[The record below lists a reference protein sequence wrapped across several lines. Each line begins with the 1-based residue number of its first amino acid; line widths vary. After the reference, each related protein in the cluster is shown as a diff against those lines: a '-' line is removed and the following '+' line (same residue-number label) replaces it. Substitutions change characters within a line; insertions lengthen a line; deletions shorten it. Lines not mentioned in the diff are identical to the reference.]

1 MAIGA
6 LTPWYDV
13 EAGAQKVQE
22 NAMKLDEMH
31 QAIQRK
37 REIEDLAK
45 QVAAEQQFNKGYN
58 SLPPNQLP
66 RGFMPGEQG
75 GIPDQ
80 AKMIPVGLQGPA
92 EVPTSPFGTTEQA
105 GSSMLGGMQEPQ
117 PVVQQMQE
125 AKQAEAEHPLIRQAN
140 IARKSNDEHEA
151 LRNNIAQN
159 YNLMKRLREKGF
171 VDEANKLAMSTVD
184 LETKANQAEKTNLE
198 AQDKILDHIGS
209 VATAAANAI
218 ANAKTPQQA
227 ANARA
232 MLYMQ
237 AQQLPDM
244 DISDMMQMS
253 DADLVSALRQ
263 VSSATLSGKEQIS
276 LRKQEMAIAA
286 ASERAALRDKF
297 ARDQLASKE
306 RSQAASRELREDRLN
321 FEKNKFGYKE
331 LTEKYD
337 KQIKTKE
344 NEKNSLDKD
353 ISGLEKSLLELQKG
367 NMFFTAYGKPMS
379 SSDPDVLEKEANLLS
394 DAIEAKRKQKE
405 DLTSSID
412 DLSKQRMSLSPSGK
426 QEAPTE
432 VSDKSAAP
440 SKEDISLV
448 IQAIN
453 QHPEALNAIKSNWK
467 KLHPDHP
474 FEKFVKV
481 NPNSKAFKK

>member
-13 EAGAQKVQE
+13 EAGAQKVKMNEQVIQE

-31 QAIQRK
+31 QAIQKK
-37 REIEDLAK
+37 REIEELAK
-45 QVAAEQQFNKGYN
+45 QVAAEQAQQGPN

-75 GIPDQ
+75 GIPNQ
-80 AKMIPVGLQGPA
+80 ANMIPVGLQQAPT
-92 EVPTSPFGTTEQA
+92 EVPTSPFGTTEQT
-105 GSSMLGGMQEPQ
+105 GVMGGMQEQ
-117 PVVQQMQE
+117 PTQKAPE
-125 AKQAEAEHPLIRQAN
+125 ESHPLLRQAE
-140 IARKSNDEHEA
+140 IARKANDEHEA

-171 VDEANKLAMSTVD
+171 VDEANKLANSTLD
-184 LETKANQAEKTNLE
+184 LETKANKAEQTNLE

-244 DISDMMQMS
+244 DITDMMQMS

-286 ASERAALRDKF
+286 ASERAALRDKL

-306 RSQAASRELREDRLN
+306 RSQAASRELREDKLN

-337 KQIKTKE
+337 KQIKTWE

-367 NMFFTAYGKPMS
+367 NMFYTASGKPMS
-379 SSDPDVLEKEANLLS
+379 SDDPEVLEKEANLLA
-394 DAIEAKRKQKE
+394 DAIEAKRKEKE
-405 DLTSSID
+405 DLTSNID

-426 QEAPTE
+426 QEAPAQATE
-432 VSDKSAAP
+432 STQPKEFNEKVGYRFVKGADPRDIAAYNKMMSAA
-440 SKEDISLV
+440 KTREEKLA
-448 IQAIN
+448 IQ
-453 QHPEALNAIKSNWK
+453 K
-467 KLHPDHP
+467 
-474 FEKFVKV
+474 
-481 NPNSKAFKK
+481 KAFEFGLVEPK